1 MKNVLR
7 GFVAVLIAV
16 LLSACVSAPGLV
28 PSNERN
34 WEDVHARISAVRWL
48 SASRFSI
55 SNVRD
60 WTWGADGPTR
70 KNWHTRQFDLGETQ
84 AIWYFVEPLSFA
96 KSMAHTFAT
105 FEIGRGDR
113 RQFLTVSV
121 EARREAGET
130 YSPLR
135 GLSNAYELIFAW
147 STEKDILVDTVMRL
161 GHPLQAYRINVTPQQ
176 AGIILRGFLER
187 TNELA
192 QKPEFYNTLEH
203 NCTSE
208 LAAVVNSKFDTPIP
222 PHSSFVL
229 TGNAARYL
237 HSLGFIGD
245 PATPFAEIEKAADA
259 REAVRKNAHL
269 PERQFSVAFRRSL
282 GHR

>member
-7 GFVAVLIAV
+7 SFVAVLIAV
-16 LLSACVSAPGLV
+16 LLSACVSAPGV
-28 PSNERN
+28 APSNDRD
-34 WEDVHARISAVRWL
+34 WEEVHSRVSAVRWL
-48 SASRFSI
+48 SASRFAI

-60 WTWGADGPTR
+60 WAWGPDGPTR
-70 KNWHTRQFDLGETQ
+70 KNWHTRQFDVRETQ

-105 FEIGRGDR
+105 FEIGRGER

-121 EARREAGET
+121 EARREVGES

-147 STEKDILVDTVMRL
+147 STEKDILIDTVTRL
-161 GHPLQAYRINVTPQQ
+161 GHPLQAYRVNVTPEQ
-176 AGIILRGFLER
+176 AGIILRGFLDR

-208 LAAVVNSKFDTPIP
+208 LAEVVNSKFDKPIP

-259 REAVRKNAHL
+259 QEAVRKNAHL

-282 GHR
+282 GYR

>member
-1 MKNVLR
+1 MQNVLR
-7 GFVAVLIAV
+7 SVAFVLFAA
-16 LLSACVSAPGLV
+16 LLSACVATPGV
-28 PSNERN
+28 SPSNDRN
-34 WEDVHARISAVRWL
+34 WEEVHARPSPVRWL
-48 SASRFSI
+48 WGSRLSRP
-55 SNVRD
+55 NHRA
-60 WTWGADGPTR
+60 WPWGAGGPTR
-70 KNWHTRQFDLGETQ
+70 KNWHTRQYDVRETQ

-147 STEKDILVDTVMRL
+147 STEKDIVTDTVMRL
-161 GHPLQAYRINVTPQQ
+161 GHPLQAYRVNVTPEQ

-192 QKPEFYNTLEH
+192 LKPEFYNTLEH

-208 LAAVVNSKFDTPIP
+208 LAEVVNSKFDTPIP

-259 REAVRKNAHL
+259 SEAVRKNARL

-282 GHR
+282 GYR

>member
-1 MKNVLR
+1 MRNVLR
-7 GFVAVLIAV
+7 SVVVALVAA
-16 LLSACVSAPGLV
+16 LLSACVATPGDS

-34 WEDVHARISAVRWL
+34 WEEVHSRVSAVRWL

-55 SNVRD
+55 SNIRD
-60 WTWGADGPTR
+60 WSWGPDGPSR
-70 KNWHTRQFDLGETQ
+70 KNWHTRQFDVSQTQ

-96 KSMAHTFAT
+96 RSMAHTFAT
-105 FEIGRGDR
+105 FEIGRGEQ

-121 EARREAGET
+121 EARREVGET
-130 YSPLR
+130 YSPIR
-135 GLSNAYELIFAW
+135 GLSSAYELIFAW
-147 STEKDILVDTVMRL
+147 STEKDILIDTVMRL
-161 GHPLQAYRINVTPQQ
+161 DHPLQAYRVNVTPEQS
-176 AGIILRGFLER
+176 AIILRGFLER

-259 REAVRKNAHL
+259 REAVKKNARL

-282 GHR
+282 GYR

>member
-1 MKNVLR
+1 MNSVLR
-7 GFVAVLIAV
+7 TVVTV
-16 LLSACVSAPGLV
+16 LLTAGLAACMSTPGV
-28 PSNERN
+28 APSNDRN
-34 WEDVHARISAVRWL
+34 WEEVHARASTVRWL
-48 SASRFSI
+48 SGTRFSL
-55 SNVRD
+55 SNIRD
-60 WTWGADGPTR
+60 WEWGPDGPVR
-70 KNWHTRQFDLGETQ
+70 KRFHTRQFDIGETQ

-96 KSMAHTFAT
+96 SSMAHTFAT

-113 RQFLTVSV
+113 RQFLTISV
-121 EARREAGET
+121 EARREVGEK

-147 STEKDILVDTVMRL
+147 STEKDILTDTVVRL
-161 GHPLQAYRINVTPQQ
+161 GHPLQAYRVNVTPEQ
-176 AGIILRGFLER
+176 AGIILHGFLDR

-192 QKPEFYNTLEH
+192 RAPEFYNTLEH

-208 LAAVVNSKFDTPIP
+208 LAAVVNSRFDTPIP
-222 PHSSFVL
+222 RHSSFVL

-245 PATPFAEIEKAADA
+245 PAVPFAEIEAAADA
-259 REAVRKNAHL
+259 REAVSRNARL

-282 GHR
+282 GYR